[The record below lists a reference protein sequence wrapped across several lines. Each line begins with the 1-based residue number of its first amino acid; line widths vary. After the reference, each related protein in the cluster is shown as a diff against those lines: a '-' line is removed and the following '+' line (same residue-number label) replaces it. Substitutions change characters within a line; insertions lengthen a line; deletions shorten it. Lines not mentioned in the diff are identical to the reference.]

1 MMVGTLA
8 MAMALGCA
16 MPASAAGLYSDTIGG
31 EKTFSF
37 SKYLVMDSEANVPN
51 AEFTYAVT
59 AGAAKSY
66 DVAGK
71 KFEILPGVDADK
83 VKMSGAAEGEGIK
96 ATFAAGD
103 ATKNDENAYVKSYDK
118 ATQKYAEKSV
128 TLDFSAVKFTEPGVY
143 RYIVT
148 ESGENQGITN
158 DTDLTRVIDVYV
170 ADDSTVQKADLT
182 DPSPSDPIPDS
193 VDPTPGDP
201 NPTDPDDGAD
211 SDADGDGDSDADGD
225 VGADSDA
232 DIDTEPASYKLSI
245 LGYVLHSS
253 ESDVV
258 SGDDLGTAGSYEDGK
273 GQGFTNT
280 YATADMTVKKEVSG
294 NQASRDKYFE
304 FTLKIT
310 DAVPGAKYDV
320 DLSGAE
326 ATSGTNDATIAAN
339 EGKTNPAQL
348 TVGEDGSLTQKF
360 YLRHGQAI
368 VVKGLAPETGYAWTE
383 NAEDY
388 KSTPMNDK
396 TSGTVAADDIETG
409 FVNTRNGAIPTG
421 VVMAVAPFAVVT
433 LIGGAGAVLFMRK
446 KKDED

>member
-1 MMVGTLA
+1 MKKKRMMAALA
-8 MAMALGCA
+8 LAMALGST
-16 MPASAAGLYSDTIGG
+16 MPVCAAGMYSDAIGG
-31 EKTFSF
+31 EMEFSF

-71 KFEILPGVDADK
+71 KFQILAGVDADK
-83 VKMSGAAEGEGIK
+83 VVMSGAAEGAGIK
-96 ATFAAGD
+96 VAFAVGD
-103 ATKNDENAYVKSYDK
+103 ATKNDENTYVKGYDN
-118 ATQKYAEKSV
+118 AVQKYAEKSV

-148 ESGENQGITN
+148 ESGENQGVTN
-158 DTDLTRVIDVYV
+158 DADLTRVIDVYV
-170 ADDSTVQKADLT
+170 VDAT
-182 DPSPSDPIPDS
+182 DAVEPPEEGEFEDPFARS
-193 VDPTPGDP
+193 GRA
-201 NPTDPDDGAD
+201 G
-211 SDADGDGDSDADGD
+211 
-225 VGADSDA
+225 
-232 DIDTEPASYKLSI
+232 EYKLSI
-245 LGYVLHSS
+245 LGYVLHAS

-258 SGDDLGTAGSYEDGK
+258 SGDELGSAGAYEDGK

-280 YATADMTVKKEVSG
+280 YATTDMTVRKEVSG

-304 FTLKIT
+304 FTLSIT
-310 DAVPGAKYDV
+310 DAVPGAVYDV
-320 DLSGAE
+320 DLSGAD
-326 ATSGTNDATIAAN
+326 AVSGTNDATIAEN
-339 EGKTNPAQL
+339 EGKTNPAQI
-348 TVGEDGSLTQKF
+348 TVGADGTLEQKF

-368 VVKGLAPETGYAWTE
+368 VVKGLAPDTGYAWNE

-396 TSGTVAADDIETG
+396 TSGTIAADDIETG
-409 FVNTRNGAIPTG
+409 FTNTRNGVIPTG